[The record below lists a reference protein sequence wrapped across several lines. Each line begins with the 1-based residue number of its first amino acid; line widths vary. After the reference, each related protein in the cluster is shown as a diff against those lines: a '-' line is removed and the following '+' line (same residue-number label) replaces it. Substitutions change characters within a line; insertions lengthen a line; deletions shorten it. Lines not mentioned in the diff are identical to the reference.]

1 MPGRAV
7 PATQKDNP
15 GNDDIPDIPELEEGQ
30 KTSSSIPVLTFRCP
44 SCGQAMRLQQT
55 IQPAGRCPP

>member
-1 MPGRAV
+1 MLGCAV

-15 GNDDIPDIPELEEGQ
+15 GNDVIPELEEGQ

-44 SCGQAMRLQQT
+44 NCGQATRL
-55 IQPAGRCPP
+55 

>member
-1 MPGRAV
+1 MLGCAV

-15 GNDDIPDIPELEEGQ
+15 GNDDIPELEEGQ

-55 IQPAGRCPP
+55 IQPNGRYPP